1 MFKQRK
7 CCDNPKYE
15 TVSSF
20 YTYKEKEH
28 DFYEIGSP
36 YRYTTITV
44 PDSIIDRIV
53 EKVDGMD
60 PSEVKNIIHDELQTI
75 MINLD
80 KEKRSYV
87 EIQRCKNC
95 GYIKK
100 VEVKI

>member
-44 PDSIIDRIV
+44 PDFIIDRIGV
-53 EKVDGMD
+53 
-60 PSEVKNIIHDELQTI
+60 IIFVQSSLPPRPTSI
-75 MINLD
+75 IA
-80 KEKRSYV
+80 
-87 EIQRCKNC
+87 
-95 GYIKK
+95 
-100 VEVKI
+100 